1 MKVIRDREYVNSFHF
16 DMRNFKME
24 EEHGTPKTQYNIEF
38 HLVEK
43 NEAEQSTTIILV
55 MHFMN
60 VQEKFVVSGVI
71 SQQVKVTDGIV
82 NEPSNIS
89 NEDKHALAQPLF
101 DMVNRLTYEVTE
113 VAFDAPGINLG
124 EVR

>member
-1 MKVIRDREYVNSFHF
+1 MKVIRDKEYVNRYHF

-24 EEHGTPKTQYNIEF
+24 EEHGTPKTQYNVEF

-43 NEAEQSTTIILV
+43 NMEEQFTTIILV
-55 MHFMN
+55 LHFMN
-60 VQEKFVVSGVI
+60 VQETFVVSGAV
-71 SQQVKVTDGIV
+71 SQQIKLTDGVV
-82 NEPSNIS
+82 NEPSELS
-89 NEDKHALAQPLF
+89 DEDKRMLALPLF

-113 VAFDAPGINLG
+113 VAFDAPGIDLG

>member
-24 EEHGTPKTQYNIEF
+24 EEHGTPKTQYNVEF

-60 VQEKFVVSGVI
+60 VQEKFVVSGVL
-71 SQQVKVTDGIV
+71 SQQVKLTDGIV
-82 NEPSNIS
+82 DKPSDIS
-89 NEDKHALAQPLF
+89 DEDKRYLAQPLF
-101 DMVNRLTYEVTE
+101 ELVNRLTYEVTE
-113 VAFDAPGINLG
+113 IAFDAPGIDLG